1 MCLSLQAMNTII
13 YKGLKFLT
21 DRSSAIL
28 FMNWINYI
36 FVKKKSL
43 FVLLFYLM
51 PYKRT

>member
-13 YKGLKFLT
+13 YKGLNFLT

-36 FVKKKSL
+36 FVKKISVRVVL
-43 FVLLFYLM
+43 FNAI
-51 PYKRT
+51 